1 MEIFTV
7 SFFGHRQV
15 EDFALV
21 EERAER
27 LVGELITGKP
37 YLEFLVGRNGEFDQ
51 MIASCLLRAKRK
63 WRDDNNF
70 LVLVLPYPTAEYRGN
85 VSSFESYYDEIE
97 ICEQAAGV
105 HFKSAIQTRNR
116 YMVDR
121 SDLVVCYVK
130 RPCGGAYQTVCYA
143 EQEHKAIINLAEGSG
158 ARAALPHG
166 EAQLAEKN

>member
-97 ICEQAAGV
+97 ICGQAAEG

-130 RPCGGAYQTVCYA
+130 RPGGAYQTICYA
-143 EQEHKAIINLAEGSG
+143 EQKRKAIINLAEGSG
-158 ARAALPHG
+158 QSGWLPF
-166 EAQLAEKN
+166 

>member
-70 LVLVLPYPTAEYRGN
+70 LVLVLPYPTAEYRSN

-116 YMVDR
+116 Y
-121 SDLVVCYVK
+121 VK

-143 EQEHKAIINLAEGSG
+143 EQKRKAIINLAEGSG
-158 ARAALPHG
+158 RSGWFPF
-166 EAQLAEKN
+166 